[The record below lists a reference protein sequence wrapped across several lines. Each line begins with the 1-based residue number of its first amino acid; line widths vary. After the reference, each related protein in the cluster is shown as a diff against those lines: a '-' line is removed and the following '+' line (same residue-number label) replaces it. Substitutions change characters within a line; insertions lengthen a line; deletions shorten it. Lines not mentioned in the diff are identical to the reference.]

1 MGTTLSP
8 DTVRHLLHYEGD
20 TGLGID
26 GGHFVNRLIHLVKSA
41 DEDNRE
47 WLAERFPEYV
57 AGVELLMRAHWA
69 LEWMRTLV
77 KRDDAGLD
85 MGDELDLMV
94 VSPPFDPVSAAGRV
108 PEGDVLVWAGSE
120 VAA

>member
-20 TGLGID
+20 TVLGID
-26 GGHFVNRLIHLVKSA
+26 GGHFVNRLIHLVKAA

-47 WLAERFPEYV
+47 WIAERFPEYV
-57 AGVELLMRAHWA
+57 TGVELLMRAHWA

-85 MGDELDLMV
+85 MGDELDLLV
-94 VSPPFDPVSAAGRV
+94 VSPPFDPVSAAGRL